1 MKWITKDLIRY
12 LALLG
17 HLGFVIIGNILVCIF
32 IYKVIEK
39 YFLKSTLLFVLLLL
53 LGVASGFYSAY
64 KLIMKK

>member
-39 YFLKSTLLFVLLLL
+39 YLLKSTLLFVLLLL

>member
-1 MKWITKDLIRY
+1 MRWITKDLIRY

-39 YFLKSTLLFVLLLL
+39 YLLKSTLLFVLLLL

>member
-17 HLGFVIIGNILVCIF
+17 HLGFVIMGNILVCIF
-32 IYKVIEK
+32 IYKLIEK
-39 YFLKSTLLFVLLLL
+39 YFFKSTMLFIFLLL
-53 LGVASGFYSAY
+53 LGVASGFYNVY